1 MSSNLVQY
9 AEDELSRIGMGAD
22 SRKENK
28 MMHDHIIHMV
38 EEFSKEGHSGFSA
51 SYALSILKKLLNWE
65 PLTPLTGEPEEWN
78 VVSEASGEPMWQ
90 NKRCSRVFKDDTG
103 RAYDIEGKVFT
114 RKGEGGAFTNS
125 DSHVEVA
132 FPYTPKTEYV
142 ELDESDE

>member
-22 SRKENK
+22 SREENK

-78 VVSEASGEPMWQ
+78 DVSEASGEPMWQ

-125 DSHVEVA
+125 DSRVEVA